1 MLRQIVVDA
10 GYKVPAAAE
19 SLPLGRCPRVR
30 LSGHDHDQ
38 RIIVSGHPQH
48 FRRLMP
54 DAVQHFVPWD
64 SAIADG
70 SAGSVTWAHAGGDK
84 VCDQKVE
91 PGQESECGSRSAIQA
106 LERAIIRRQSIEEMD
121 VGGSDRRSREI
132 VQKMLREDDSKD
144 AIEAARLQAAL
155 DVDGGELRTAGWTQS
170 ADRPLQEICEQ
181 LRGLPLAAVL
191 TTDISRDGMLQGPNF
206 ELAAFL
212 GRSTDSGAIL
222 SGGVGSLG
230 DIRRA
235 RHFPEICGVIVGKA
249 LYDGQVD
256 LAEALELC
264 AEATA

>member
-1 MLRQIVVDA
+1 MELLPAIDLREGGVVRLQRGDDKQRTVYSKDPVEVLQGFSEAGVERVHVVDLD
-10 GYKVPAAAE
+10 AAFGE
-19 SLPLGRCPRVR
+19 SP
-30 LSGHDHDQ
+30 Q
-38 RIIVSGHPQH
+38 RELIE
-48 FRRLMP
+48 RM
-54 DAVQHFVPWD
+54 A
-64 SAIADG
+64 
-70 SAGSVTWAHAGGDK
+70 SAGSGLSVQLGGGLRDRAAIDWAFGVGVDRVVVTSMIVRDFDAFAAAVSEHPGK
-84 VCDQKVE
+84 VV
-91 PGQESECGSRSAIQA
+91 
-106 LERAIIRRQSIEEMD
+106 
-121 VGGSDRRSREI
+121 
-132 VQKMLREDDSKD
+132 
-144 AIEAARLQAAL
+144 AAL